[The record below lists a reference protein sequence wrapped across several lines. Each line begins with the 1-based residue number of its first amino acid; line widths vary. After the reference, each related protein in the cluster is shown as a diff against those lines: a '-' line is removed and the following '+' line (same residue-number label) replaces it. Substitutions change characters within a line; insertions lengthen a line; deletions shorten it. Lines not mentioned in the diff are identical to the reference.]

1 MNSESLKHDPTFLN
15 KAVPYSSAHILPLE
29 LEIAQIKSEVGP
41 LLKVET
47 SELDPLKEP
56 SSSFCSV
63 MIRQE
68 E

>member
-29 LEIAQIKSEVGP
+29 LEIAEIKSEVGP
-41 LLKVET
+41 GLKVET

-56 SSSFCSV
+56 SSSVPV

>member
-1 MNSESLKHDPTFLN
+1 MNSESLKRDPTFLN

-29 LEIAQIKSEVGP
+29 LEIAEIKSEAGP
-41 LLKVET
+41 VLKVET
-47 SELDPLKEP
+47 SELDPLTEP
-56 SSSFCSV
+56 SSSGSV